1 MSTTTI
7 TSARRNGTLSVAQL
21 LCAAAALLGTACSGA
36 PDVVAVETES
46 AMSNATLSDTGW
58 TDPTVTPADEAH
70 VRVIGMVEAIA
81 VDGAPGAKVGPVSG
95 AEVCLTTSG
104 STTCTTTDDSGTY
117 AFESVQKTAERA
129 ELIATHEGF
138 ATTVTSLSV
147 ETTASHA
154 LGMIPESLVPSGDAG
169 VVLAR
174 SLLRAYTMTELVPG
188 VRVDIEVS
196 GQKFSATT
204 QQNGSAL
211 FGSVVPGPITARGTA
226 NALSCEVWAGSA
238 SATMNTSLV
247 AAAGVVTQ
255 IDVLCNVDANDTM

>member
-1 MSTTTI
+1 MFDATI
-7 TSARRNGTLSVAQL
+7 TSAKRKATASTAHM
-21 LCAAAALLGTACSGA
+21 LCAIAAILGTACSGA
-36 PDVVAVETES
+36 PDVVAES
-46 AMSNATLSDTGW
+46 GSASSNAALSDTGW
-58 TDPTVTPADEAH
+58 ADPTVTPADDDR
-70 VRVIGMVEAIA
+70 VQVIGMVEAISF
-81 VDGAPGAKVGPVSG
+81 DSAPGATGGPVVG

-104 STTCTTTDDSGTY
+104 STTCTTTDDNGQYT
-117 AFESVQKTAERA
+117 FEGVQKSSERA

-147 ETTASHA
+147 ETTVSHV
-154 LGMIPESLVPSGDAG
+154 LGVIPATVMPSGEVG
-169 VVLAR
+169 VILAR

-255 IDVLCNVDANDTM
+255 IDVLCNVDANDAL